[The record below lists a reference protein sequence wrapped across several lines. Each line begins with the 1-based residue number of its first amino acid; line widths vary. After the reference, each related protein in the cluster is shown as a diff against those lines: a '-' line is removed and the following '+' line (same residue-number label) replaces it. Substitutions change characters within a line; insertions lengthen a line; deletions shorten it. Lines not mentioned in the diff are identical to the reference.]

1 MPPLAAIRSPCRSPT
16 TRTRRPGARTDG
28 FTIIEILIVISILGI
43 LMALTIFN
51 LGTYRKRPNDVAA
64 LQCGKAIVT
73 AQVSFR
79 SEHPTYA
86 TSVTD
91 LGIDVTRPCADI
103 EVDARTPSSNATT
116 GTGSINGNADDYAFQ
131 VWSTRGLN
139 VFAESYLA
147 RINLKKLEKTP

>member
-43 LMALTIFN
+43 LMTLTIFN
-51 LGTYRKRPNDVAA
+51 LSTYRKRPNDVAA

-73 AQVSFR
+73 AQVIYR

-86 TSVTD
+86 TNVND
-91 LGIDVTRPCADI
+91 LGQDVTRPCTDI
-103 EVDARTPSSNATT
+103 EVDARTPTGNATSGAGT
-116 GTGSINGNADDYAFQ
+116 ITGSSDDYAFQ
-131 VWSTRGLN
+131 VWSTKGLN

-147 RINLKKLEKTP
+147 RINLKRLEKQ

>member
-1 MPPLAAIRSPCRSPT
+1 M
-16 TRTRRPGARTDG
+16 TRTRTDG
-28 FTIIEILIVISILGI
+28 FTLIEVLIVIAITGI
-43 LMALTIFN
+43 LITVTIFN

-73 AQVSFR
+73 AQVTYR
-79 SEHPTYA
+79 ADHPTYA
-86 TSVTD
+86 TRATD
-91 LGIDVTRPCADI
+91 LGEDVARPCTDI

-116 GTGSINGNADDYAFQ
+116 GSVTINGNADDYAFQ

-147 RINLKKLEKTP
+147 RINLKKLERTP